1 MALTQKADDFR
12 TKITQEN
19 VGQFEKS
26 DPEFYEFFAN
36 FAFDEV
42 VNQSDLD
49 DRTGFISTIA
59 VLLGCGG
66 IDEFKVIVPGALN
79 FGVTPVEIKEVI
91 YQATAYLGIG
101 RVFPFLK
108 AVNQIFAEHG
118 VVVDPAPRSTTTR
131 ETRQEKGTAAQVAI
145 FGDHMQDFWKTGPED
160 TVHINYWLASNCFG
174 DYYTRVGL
182 DYNMREMI
190 TFCFLYAQGGCE
202 SQLRSHTTANMRLGN
217 DKAFLLKIISRNV
230 PFIGYPRTL
239 NALAVINEVA
249 KDFE

>member
-36 FAFDEV
+36 FAFDDV

-131 ETRQEKGTAAQVAI
+131 ETRQEKGTAAQVDI
-145 FGDHMQDFWKTGPED
+145 FGDHMKDFWKTGPED

-202 SQLRSHTTANMRLGN
+202 AQLRSHTNANMRLGN
-217 DKAFLLKIISRNV
+217 DKAFLIKIISRNV